1 VLNYGAGLNRQSAFN
16 ITLNLAFFVT
26 IAFFTFYQLSLP
38 LWHDEIYQLW
48 MISKDFDSIIAT
60 TRADPN
66 YPLQSIIYKLFY
78 NSNNSVNFENLVFI
92 HFFSLLVIFFSFFL
106 LRKALS
112 YRKILMFAFILFS
125 SEYFLR
131 FFLN

>member
-1 VLNYGAGLNRQSAFN
+1 MLNYGAGLNRQSAFN

-26 IAFFTFYQLSLP
+26 IALFTFYQLSLP

-78 NSNNSVNFENLVFI
+78 DWHNSKNFEN
-92 HFFSLLVIFFSFFL
+92 
-106 LRKALS
+106 KG
-112 YRKILMFAFILFS
+112 
-125 SEYFLR
+125 
-131 FFLN
+131 